1 MNRKRKGLMYY
12 LRFRWGYYIR
22 HEARSI
28 REMDEA
34 HKALCNGLLN
44 LIAVCSISAILI
56 SICCLWI
63 QAGR

>member
-1 MNRKRKGLMYY
+1 MNHKHKGLMYY
-12 LRFRWGYYIR
+12 LRFWWRYYIR
-22 HEARSI
+22 NEGRSI

-34 HKALCNGLLN
+34 NKALCNGLMN
-44 LIAVCSISAILI
+44 IIGVCSIAAILI